1 MISKLKYVGTKTED
15 LLDIYRLYVRS
26 VLEYCAV
33 VFHNGLTQEQSHQ
46 LESVQR
52 VALATILGDNY
63 VSYDA
68 AREMTGIPLLSE
80 RRQQR
85 VETFCKRAIKHPRH
99 KQLFPPNTVD
109 SEINVRDG
117 EAFTVIYARIDFYQ
131 SSSVIHCQKVL
142 NKLVREDKIKL
153 K

>member
-1 MISKLKYVGTKTED
+1 MILKLKYVGTKIED

-26 VLEYCAV
+26 ILEYCAV
-33 VFHNGLTQEQSHQ
+33 VFHSGLTLEQSHQ

-52 VALATILGDNY
+52 VTLATILGDNY

-85 VETFCKRAIKHPRH
+85 VETFC
-99 KQLFPPNTVD
+99 
-109 SEINVRDG
+109 E
-117 EAFTVIYARIDFYQ
+117 
-131 SSSVIHCQKVL
+131 
-142 NKLVREDKIKL
+142 
-153 K
+153 

>member
-1 MISKLKYVGTKTED
+1 MLSKLKYVGTKTED

-26 VLEYCAV
+26 ILEYCAV
-33 VFHNGLTQEQSHQ
+33 VYHSGLTQEQSHQ
-46 LESVQR
+46 LETVQR

-85 VETFCKRAIKHPRH
+85 VETFCKRAVKHPRH
-99 KQLFPPNTVD
+99 RKMFPPNTVVGD
-109 SEINVRDG
+109 
-117 EAFTVIYARIDFYQ
+117 
-131 SSSVIHCQKVL
+131 IHCQKTL
-142 NKLVREDKIKL
+142 NSLVQANKINL